1 MGRKTNR
8 VLKADP
14 KILETINEDNK
25 YLMDDFI
32 NYLISVDRTKETIKV
47 YKSNLNIIFCWIAER
62 CKNKPFYEI
71 TKRDI
76 MNMQNFMIRNRLSSA
91 RIKNIRSTMSSLS
104 DYIERMMDDEYP
116 DFRNII
122 SKIPTPPKAETREKT
137 VLSESDVQELL
148 DVLVSSNRFQV
159 ACFVAMSAYGGA
171 RKAETIQYQASW
183 FNDDNT
189 INGLW
194 KTPTI
199 RTKGS
204 GSIGKKLNKYIL
216 KNKVEEYLNLWLNQ
230 RKELG
235 VDIDDLFVT
244 KENGKWVRAK
254 ISTVSSFMETC
265 SNLMEMDIYCHNF
278 RHFFVSY
285 LAKNNIPLEVIA
297 DIVGHNSSET
307 TKLYNDNPKEDGFLK
322 YFSEEGIQTIEQ
334 KSLSDL

>member
-1 MGRKTNR
+1 MGRTTNK
-8 VLKADP
+8 VLKSDP
-14 KILETINEDNK
+14 EILKNINKDNQNLMSDYIDYLYTTDKSEATI
-25 YLMDDFI
+25 
-32 NYLISVDRTKETIKV
+32 VV
-47 YKSNLNIIFCWIAER
+47 YKSNLNIIMCWLHER
-62 CKNKPFYEI
+62 CANKPYFEI
-71 TKRDI
+71 TKRDV
-76 MNMQNFMIRNRLSSA
+76 MNFQNFMVRNKLSSA
-91 RIKNIRSTMSSLS
+91 RIRNIRSTMSSLS

-116 DFRNII
+116 NFRNLIG
-122 SKIPTPPKAETREKT
+122 KIPPPPSNPTREKT
-137 VLSESDVQELL
+137 IMNEEDLNELL
-148 DVLVSSNRFQV
+148 SVLVSTKRYQV

-183 FNDDNT
+183 FNDDNL

-216 KNKVEEYLNLWLNQ
+216 KNKVEEYLSLWLNQ
-230 RKELG
+230 REELG

-265 SNLMEMDIYCHNF
+265 SNLMEMNIYCHNF
-278 RHFFVSY
+278 RHFFVSH
-285 LAKNNIPLEVIA
+285 LAKNDIPLEVIA

-334 KSLSDL
+334 KKLSDL